1 MTLCRASGPRS
12 SRCITGFIDLVQACG
27 TFTYAVS
34 QGAITLKGTRRGF
47 AGAALGQRALRGY
60 IDLPRLVQD
69 PRITRASPYT
79 KRLYVHHFRIDR
91 LPQLDG
97 QFAGWLSE
105 AYQVGAGAHLSH
117 PADNR
122 P

>member
-47 AGAALGQRALRGY
+47 AGAVPGERALPGY
-60 IDLPRLVQD
+60 LDLQRLVQD
-69 PRITRASPYT
+69 PRITRAGPYT
-79 KRLYVHHFRIDR
+79 KRLCVHHFRVDR
-91 LPQLDG
+91 HTPLDESSP
-97 QFAGWLSE
+97 AGWARPTRSE
-105 AYQVGAGAHLSH
+105 
-117 PADNR
+117 
-122 P
+122 